1 MQGDPKGF
9 DPAGGGFL
17 RIPQKKIRLLDSEL
31 LGERI
36 VLVDADSDVGD
47 ATHLYPDRVI
57 YSHSE
62 VSKILGVTSETL
74 KEIHGI
80 KKAFHGKI
88 SLVAAP
94 SEPGPALP
102 APPSVPVATE

>member
-1 MQGDPKGF
+1 MQGDPKGNSPV
-9 DPAGGGFL
+9 DGGFL
-17 RIPQKKIRLLDSEL
+17 RIPQKKIRLMDSEL

-47 ATHLYPDRVI
+47 ASHLYPDQVI

-62 VSKILGVTSETL
+62 VSKILGVTAETL

-80 KKAFHGKI
+80 KKAFHGRI
-88 SLVAAP
+88 SLVAVPAEPVPAAP
-94 SEPGPALP
+94 TPPVLPGA
-102 APPSVPVATE
+102 AE